1 MQLSD
6 TTLQLLKNYAA
17 INSNIVIQ
25 PGNKLKTI
33 SEAKN
38 ILASADIAEQFPQQ
52 LGIYD
57 LNEFLGV
64 LSLVDKPTLK
74 FSDDYIVVSD
84 SSGRSNIKYFL
95 SDPEIL
101 TTSNKD
107 IELPSCEVSFTLD
120 ASTLQRVK
128 RAASTLGHSSL
139 SIEPDNG
146 SIRLSVVDPDNSTSN
161 VFSIYVDGEYPEE
174 ASFNFNVNIDNFKMI
189 PGDYNVKIS
198 SKLISQFVNKETD
211 VIYFIAL
218 EKTST
223 YGV

>member
-1 MQLSD
+1 MQLSE

-17 INSNIVIQ
+17 INSNIVIN
-25 PGNKLKTI
+25 PGNKIKTI

-38 ILASADIAEQFPQQ
+38 ILASADVAEQFPQQ

-74 FSDDYIVVSD
+74 FDQDYIIVSD

-95 SDPEIL
+95 SDPEML
-101 TTSNKD
+101 TTSARD
-107 IELPSCEVSFTLD
+107 IDLPTCEVTFTLD
-120 ASTLQRVK
+120 AATLQRVK
-128 RAASTLGHSSL
+128 RAAATLGHPSMAIQPDSGSIKL
-139 SIEPDNG
+139 SI
-146 SIRLSVVDPDNSTSN
+146 VDPDNATSN
-161 VFSIYVDGEYPEE
+161 VFSISVDGSYEDGVDFTFY
-174 ASFNFNVNIDNFKMI
+174 VNIENFKMI

-198 SKLISQFVNKETD
+198 SKLISQFTNVETD
-211 VIYFIAL
+211 VVYFIAL